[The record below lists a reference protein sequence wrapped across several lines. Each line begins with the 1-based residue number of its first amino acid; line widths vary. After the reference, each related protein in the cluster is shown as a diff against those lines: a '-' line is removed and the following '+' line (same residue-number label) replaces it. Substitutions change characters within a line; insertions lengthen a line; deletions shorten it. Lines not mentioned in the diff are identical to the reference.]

1 MPVRILNTP
10 QGRQTKE
17 QMLRDNQKVRPQK
30 NQLLHIASTNREMK
44 QLCTNQNQNQIDQGS
59 EKEPEGQNRNSQPGW
74 KLQLLTEVHLKRQI
88 QGRRWVTCAS
98 PSPLLVKGKQTQ
110 GDFRKGFVKKTVR
123 EFSDSRRIGSQ
134 NKKNSSYLRYKYPRS
149 INATE
154 LIAWSWEW
162 NSNFLM

>member
-59 EKEPEGQNRNSQPGW
+59 EKEPEGQNRNSQPG
-74 KLQLLTEVHLKRQI
+74 
-88 QGRRWVTCAS
+88 
-98 PSPLLVKGKQTQ
+98 
-110 GDFRKGFVKKTVR
+110 
-123 EFSDSRRIGSQ
+123 
-134 NKKNSSYLRYKYPRS
+134 
-149 INATE
+149 
-154 LIAWSWEW
+154 
-162 NSNFLM
+162 